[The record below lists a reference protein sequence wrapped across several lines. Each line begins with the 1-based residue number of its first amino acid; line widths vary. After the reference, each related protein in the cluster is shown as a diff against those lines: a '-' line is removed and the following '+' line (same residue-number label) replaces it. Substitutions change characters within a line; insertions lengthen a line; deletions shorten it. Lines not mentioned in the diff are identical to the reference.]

1 MTEKTFNKWFSG
13 ILMGLMVVTIGITTV
28 FKLQEPE
35 ARTLLILVAALGS
48 VMGVASS
55 VLSANGIIWTFLFG
69 LLDIACCLVVDADNG
84 IWGDFSMHLFYLLPM
99 QIIGIWQWRK
109 RGDCA
114 SQAARIF
121 MGFPSVSRRSWE
133 CLSWMTSSR
142 RRSSIR
148 RRTETIC
155 L

>member
-99 QIIGIWQWRK
+99 QIIGIWRD
-109 RGDCA
+109 GP
-114 SQAARIF
+114 AAHRQTALD
-121 MGFPSVSRRSWE
+121 GVWRRSGRPG
-133 CLSWMTSSR
+133 R
-142 RRSSIR
+142 RIR
-148 RRTETIC
+148 HSHRH
-155 L
+155 

>member
-55 VLSANGIIWTFLFG
+55 VLSANG
-69 LLDIACCLVVDADNG
+69 
-84 IWGDFSMHLFYLLPM
+84 
-99 QIIGIWQWRK
+99 
-109 RGDCA
+109 
-114 SQAARIF
+114 
-121 MGFPSVSRRSWE
+121 
-133 CLSWMTSSR
+133 
-142 RRSSIR
+142 
-148 RRTETIC
+148 
-155 L
+155 